1 MAVLGA
7 AAVTHRSLQG
17 GHQKMMTRAS
27 AYHAGHSSVE
37 ARICAGCCLG
47 PAGSSQC
54 VFIVKCNCDARELG
68 KDKGEGKVKGEDN
81 SIEDEEGRAGK
92 CDNRED

>member
-1 MAVLGA
+1 M
-7 AAVTHRSLQG
+7 
-17 GHQKMMTRAS
+17 
-27 AYHAGHSSVE
+27 
-37 ARICAGCCLG
+37 
-47 PAGSSQC
+47 
-54 VFIVKCNCDARELG
+54 FIAKCNRDARELG